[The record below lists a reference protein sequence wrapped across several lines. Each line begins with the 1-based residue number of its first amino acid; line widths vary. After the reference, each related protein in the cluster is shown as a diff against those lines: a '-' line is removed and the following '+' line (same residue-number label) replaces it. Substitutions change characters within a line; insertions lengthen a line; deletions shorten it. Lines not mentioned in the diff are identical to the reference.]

1 MGNCY
6 ACKAMVKQMDYEA
19 EIMTTLLSY
28 TSGEI
33 EYDEMDERIEE
44 IFSKA
49 VYEELKEKGV
59 EVK

>member
-19 EIMTTLLSY
+19 EIMTTLLDY

-33 EYDEMDERIEE
+33 EYDEMNKRIEE

-49 VYEELKEKGV
+49 VYEELREKGV
-59 EVK
+59 IL